1 MPELPDVEIIKRTLE
16 KQVLGK
22 QIREIVIK
30 DIRVIQGTDEKTL
43 NKVSKGKKLNTLK
56 RYGKYLFIELNQSA
70 WLTLHFGMTGNL
82 FFVNEAEETIRFER
96 VSFIL
101 SESERLAFDDQRI
114 FGRIGLTSSP
124 EEFIHFNKLGPDALL
139 VSYEEFHTII
149 RKQRIAIK
157 EVLMDQNKISGIG
170 NVYAD
175 EILFQAQI
183 SPFSIPSK
191 LSEKALHFLYEKT
204 GFILKTAIKFNADR
218 SALPDTFILKHR
230 GEKRAKCPQC
240 GHEISIEKIT
250 GRTTY
255 LCQYCQ
261 KN

>member
-16 KQVLGK
+16 EQVLGK
-22 QIREIVIK
+22 QIQKIVIK
-30 DIRVIQGTDEKTL
+30 DLRVIQGTDEKTL
-43 NKVSKGKKLNTLK
+43 NKVSKGKKLNALK
-56 RYGKYLFIELNQSA
+56 RYGKYLFIELNQST

-82 FFVNEAEETIRFER
+82 VFVNEAEETIRFER

-101 SESERLAFDDQRI
+101 NGSERLAFDDQRI

-124 EEFIHFNKLGPDALL
+124 EEFIHTNKLGPDALI
-139 VSYEEFHTII
+139 VSWDEFYTIFH
-149 RKQRIAIK
+149 KQRIAIK

-183 SPFSIPSK
+183 SPFSIPFE
-191 LSEKALHFLYEKT
+191 LSEKQLRILHEKT
-204 GFILKTAIKFNADR
+204 GTVLRTAIHFNADR
-218 SALPDTFILKHR
+218 HSLPDDFILKHR
-230 GEKRAKCPQC
+230 GEKRAKCPRC